1 MRYITLSFQH
11 IRLFETMN
19 IAISILFDSAYIE
32 PALVTAHD
40 ILTRLIGVPK
50 LYLIYLL
57 GDNQE
62 DQENIRIIQS
72 FCDRFGNEAPI
83 VPISLQNT
91 LAKLN
96 VYHFNNS
103 IIYKALIPSIVHG
116 EPFIMNLDAG
126 ILLGAQ
132 FEEFWRDINIRVERD
147 VSDWI
152 VGAHCH
158 EPTELM
164 PQDLQTHQHNKF
176 YPAGNLLLFNVAR
189 YNRQKWHPRL
199 LGNYLK
205 FMSHLNYAE
214 QELMCLTAE
223 NEEILP
229 LPLMESRITPFL
241 GLDVLLGK
249 AEPIHFSC
257 LDDCLFFK
265 FVGSLKPWK
274 YSVLDPNK
282 FIYIKRRAELEARFP
297 LSGIPV
303 IERHRSAFQ
312 QEWAL
317 AFLKSYDVF
326 LQERN

>member
-1 MRYITLSFQH
+1 
-11 IRLFETMN
+11 MN

-40 ILTRLIGVPK
+40 VFTRLARIPK

-57 GDNQE
+57 SGSKE
-62 DQENIRIIQS
+62 DLENIRIIQN
-72 FCDRFGNEAPI
+72 FCSRFGSEVSI
-83 VPISLQNT
+83 VPITLQNT
-91 LAKLN
+91 LAKLS

-103 IIYKALIPSIVHG
+103 IIYKALIPSIVQG

-132 FEEFWRDINIRVERD
+132 FEEFWRDINARVEQD
-147 VSDWI
+147 VGDWI

-158 EPTELM
+158 EPTEFM
-164 PQDLQTHQHNKF
+164 PHALQAHPHSNY
-176 YPAGNLLLFNVAR
+176 YPAGNLLLFNSAQ
-189 YNRQKWHPRL
+189 YNRQKWHERL

-205 FMSHLNYAE
+205 FMPDLNYAE

-223 NEEILP
+223 QSEIMP
-229 LPLMESRITPFL
+229 LPSVESRITPFL

-249 AEPIHFSC
+249 AEQLHFSC
-257 LDDCLFFK
+257 LDNCLFFK

-282 FIYIKRRAELEARFP
+282 FIYTKRRAELEARFP
-297 LSGIPV
+297 LLGIPV

-312 QEWAL
+312 EEWAL

-326 LQERN
+326 LQGRS